1 MWWVATRQLIFAIVL
16 CAVAFSVRPAFAEFS
31 ISASTDLRG
40 SISFL
45 GEIYQS
51 NGSKSTA
58 GNQSFSSG
66 QLSSSSSSSSFNGP
80 LKATTEQFRVFPA
93 LRLGYRHVFLEQ
105 QNLLLGIQGSLSY
118 VKLRARYPNGFR
130 ISKANRNF
138 RFTEP
143 VSFSLESVDF
153 GLGPYVQWRLM
164 RNLDVNIVI
173 SRVDQ
178 HLKLSSTLGSWA
190 LEDRLQRSFIE
201 WSSSVEY
208 TFFDSLIGERIRPS
222 IFLSI
227 VGRPEENVFGLGLR
241 FSFN

>member
-1 MWWVATRQLIFAIVL
+1 MWLAATRKLIFAIII
-16 CAVAFSVRPAFAEFS
+16 CAAAFSVKPAFAELS

-40 SISFL
+40 SIAFL
-45 GEIYQS
+45 GEIYQP
-51 NGSKSTA
+51 NGSNSTA
-58 GNQSFSSG
+58 GNQSLSSG
-66 QLSSSSSSSSFNGP
+66 QSSSPSSSSSNGP
-80 LKATTEQFRVFPA
+80 TKEETEQFRLFPTLQ
-93 LRLGYRHVFLEQ
+93 LRYRHVFLEQ
-105 QNLLLGIQGSLSY
+105 PDFVLGIQGSLSY
-118 VKLRARYPNGFR
+118 VNLRTRYPDGFR
-130 ISKANRNF
+130 ISLANRNL

-143 VSFSLESVDF
+143 ASFTLESVDF
-153 GLGPYVQWRLM
+153 GLGPYMQWQLM
-164 RNLDVNIVI
+164 RNFNVNIVI